1 MKRLLIMMILLGILA
16 LPAAASQLPD
26 PEQKGSIRVTM
37 RYSGELVP
45 GGEVTLYRVAD
56 ISEKNGDYRFVLT
69 GAFESAGIS
78 VKTIQSPETAEK
90 LSDFVKQRKPSGVTK
105 EINSKGEVCFED
117 LQTGLYL
124 MTQDKAAKGYYRITP
139 FLISLP
145 IQESGTYS
153 YQVDA
158 SPKVSP
164 LPKPEN
170 MQTPQTGQS
179 LWPVWMF
186 TFSLAALVALHLI
199 KKRRRSH

>member
-1 MKRLLIMMILLGILA
+1 MKRLSIMIILLCMFA
-16 LPAAASQLPD
+16 LPVTANHFPD
-26 PEQKGSIRVTM
+26 PDQKGSICVSM
-37 RYSGELVP
+37 RYNSEIVP
-45 GGEVTLYRVAD
+45 GGEVTLYHVAD
-56 ISEKNGDYRFVLT
+56 ISEKNGDYSFALT

-78 VKTIQSPETAEK
+78 MKSIQSPETAAK
-90 LSDFVKQRKPSGVTK
+90 LSDFAKQRKLSGATK
-105 EINSKGEVCFED
+105 KVNSNGEVCFD
-117 LQTGLYL
+117 NLQTGLYL

-145 IQESGTYS
+145 IQESENYI

-170 MQTPQTGQS
+170 TQTPQTGQS

-186 TFSLAALVALHLI
+186 ALSAAALVALHLM
-199 KKRRRSH
+199 KKRVQ